1 MIWVVLGRIRASYK
15 ARVDGASVPE
25 SSEEELLEIGP
36 PEPQSEHLVLEEAC
50 FTHTHKMY
58 TLA

>member
-36 PEPQSEHLVLEEAC
+36 LNCSLNIW
-50 FTHTHKMY
+50 F
-58 TLA
+58 